1 MAKPESKFWQEVKKF
16 IPDISFTRI
25 ENLSSLG
32 TPDVLCQNKNGTFFT
47 LELKVTKTNSVRL
60 SPHQI
65 SFHIRHPKNTF
76 ILVKPLAPSL
86 SKLSDKASSGK
97 DSSLSK
103 LSDKNLGGKDSSCVM
118 LYDGKQVLDLVSRG
132 LKLPARCQGLA
143 SCYDL
148 FQTL

>member
-16 IPDISFTRI
+16 MPSISFTRL
-25 ENLSSLG
+25 ENLSALG
-32 TPDVLCQNKNGTFFT
+32 TPDLLCYNNNGTFFT

-65 SFHIRHPKNTF
+65 SFHMRHKQNTF
-76 ILVKPLAPSL
+76 ILVKPLAPSF
-86 SKLSDKASSGK
+86 SKLSDKASSR
-97 DSSLSK
+97 
-103 LSDKNLGGKDSSCVM
+103 KDSSCAM
-118 LYDGKQVLDLVSRG
+118 LYDGSQVLDLVSRG
-132 LKLPARCQGLA
+132 LKLPARCSELA

>member
-1 MAKPESKFWQEVKKF
+1 MAKPESKFWQEVKKSL
-16 IPDISFTRI
+16 PDISFTRI

-47 LELKVTKTNSVRL
+47 LELKVTKTNSVRI

-86 SKLSDKASSGK
+86 SKLSDK
-97 DSSLSK
+97 
-103 LSDKNLGGKDSSCVM
+103 NLAAPY
-118 LYDGKQVLDLVSRG
+118 LYEGSRCLQLATQG
-132 LKLPARCQGLA
+132 LRLAPLAKGYEACRLKLQSL
-143 SCYDL
+143 
-148 FQTL
+148 

>member
-1 MAKPESKFWQEVKKF
+1 MAKDESKFWQEVKKF

-86 SKLSDKASSGK
+86 SILSEPYLYEGSS
-97 DSSLSK
+97 
-103 LSDKNLGGKDSSCVM
+103 
-118 LYDGKQVLDLVSRG
+118 VL
-132 LKLPARCQGLA
+132 QLA
-143 SCYDL
+143 SCGLSLEPLAKGYEACSL
-148 FQTL
+148 KLQSL

>member
-1 MAKPESKFWQEVKKF
+1 MAKPETKFWQKVKKSM
-16 IPDISFTRI
+16 PEISFTRL

-32 TPDVLCQNKNGTFFT
+32 TPDLLCYNKNGTFFT

-86 SKLSDKASSGK
+86 SKLSDKNLASPCLYEG
-97 DSSLSK
+97 SSVLQLATAGLSLEPLAK
-103 LSDKNLGGKDSSCVM
+103 GYEACS
-118 LYDGKQVLDLVSRG
+118 
-132 LKLPARCQGLA
+132 LKLQSL
-143 SCYDL
+143 
-148 FQTL
+148 

>member
-76 ILVKPLAPSL
+76 ILVKPLAPSRSIL
-86 SKLSDKASSGK
+86 SEPYLYEGSS
-97 DSSLSK
+97 
-103 LSDKNLGGKDSSCVM
+103 
-118 LYDGKQVLDLVSRG
+118 VL
-132 LKLPARCQGLA
+132 QLA
-143 SCYDL
+143 SCGLRLAPLAKGYEACRL
-148 FQTL
+148 KLQSL

>member
-86 SKLSDKASSGK
+86 SKLSDK
-97 DSSLSK
+97 
-103 LSDKNLGGKDSSCVM
+103 NLGGKDSSCAM
-118 LYDGKQVLDLVSRG
+118 LYDGKQVLDLVARG
-132 LKLPARCQGLA
+132 LKLPARCSGLA
-143 SCYDL
+143 ACYDL

>member
-16 IPDISFTRI
+16 MPNISFTRL
-25 ENLSSLG
+25 ENLSALG
-32 TPDVLCQNKNGTFFT
+32 TPDLLCYNNNGTFFT
-47 LELKVTKTNSVRL
+47 LELKVTKTNSIRF

-65 SFHIRHPKNTF
+65 SFHMQHKQNTF
-76 ILVKPLAPSL
+76 ILVQPLAPSL

-132 LKLPARCQGLA
+132 LKLPARCKGLA

>member
-1 MAKPESKFWQEVKKF
+1 MAKDESKFWQEVKKF

-76 ILVKPLAPSL
+76 ILVKLLAP
-86 SKLSDKASSGK
+86 
-97 DSSLSK
+97 SLSK

-118 LYDGKQVLDLVSRG
+118 LYDGKQVLDLASRG
-132 LKLPARCQGLA
+132 LKLPARCKGLA

>member
-1 MAKPESKFWQEVKKF
+1 MTESNFYKK
-16 IPDISFTRI
+16 IKKKWKSISFIRI
-25 ENLSSLG
+25 ENRALLG
-32 TPDVLCQNKNGTFFT
+32 TPDCLCQNSNGTFFT

-86 SKLSDKASSGK
+86 SKLSDK
-97 DSSLSK
+97 
-103 LSDKNLGGKDSSCVM
+103 NLGGKDSSCVM
-118 LYDGKQVLDLVSRG
+118 LYDGKQVLDLVARG
-132 LKLPARCQGLA
+132 LKLPARCKGLA
-143 SCYDL
+143 ACYDL

>member
-1 MAKPESKFWQEVKKF
+1 MAKDESKFWQEVKKF

-47 LELKVTKTNSVRL
+47 LELKVTKTNSIRL

-76 ILVKPLAPSL
+76 IIVKPLAPSL
-86 SKLSDKASSGK
+86 SKLSEPYLYEGSS
-97 DSSLSK
+97 
-103 LSDKNLGGKDSSCVM
+103 
-118 LYDGKQVLDLVSRG
+118 VLQLATQGLRLAPLAKG
-132 LKLPARCQGLA
+132 YEACRLKLQSL
-143 SCYDL
+143 
-148 FQTL
+148 